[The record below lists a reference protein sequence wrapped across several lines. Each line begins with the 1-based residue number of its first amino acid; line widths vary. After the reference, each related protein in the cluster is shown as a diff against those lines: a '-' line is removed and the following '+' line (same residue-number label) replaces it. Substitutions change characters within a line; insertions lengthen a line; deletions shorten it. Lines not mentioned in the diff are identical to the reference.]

1 MSGPAAPEP
10 GTAARG
16 GASNAV
22 ASVIATWF
30 GCGLSPWAPGT
41 AGALGTVPLHLL
53 LCRLGAP
60 VHFAA
65 VAAVSALGFWAAQ
78 RYAEQRGQTDPSRV
92 VIDEVAGTLIAL
104 GMVRNQG
111 VPAMVIAFI
120 AFRALDIWKPG
131 PIRRLEHTRPLGA
144 GIMLDDLLA
153 GLGAGAV
160 AWVALRIAG

>member
-1 MSGPAAPEP
+1 MSAPVAPDPGTPARGPA
-10 GTAARG
+10 
-16 GASNAV
+16 SAV
-22 ASVIATWF
+22 ASLVATWF

-41 AGALGTVPLHLL
+41 VGSLGTVPLHLL

-60 VHFAA
+60 LHLA
-65 VAAVSALGFWAAQ
+65 VVVLVSALGFWAAQ
-78 RYAEQRGQTDPSRV
+78 RYAEQRGETDPGRV

-104 GMVRNQG
+104 GCVRNQG
-111 VPAMVIAFI
+111 VPILLVAFI

-153 GLGAGAV
+153 GVGAGAL
-160 AWVALRIAG
+160 AWLALRALG